1 MTPEG
6 AFKALHHDWPEV
18 PEGRRR
24 AWEDGYWYGKRA
36 GEAALANALSRE
48 RKGKCREDA
57 LAAEIVH
64 LHERIESAADD
75 HRIADAAR
83 AWEQARDAWRR
94 HCAECPD
101 CNDDEAGA
109 VSWCGIGTCLETDLG
124 EAEAALIRALGGEG
138 GADA

>member
-1 MTPEG
+1 MTPED

-36 GEAALANALSRE
+36 GEAALANASSRE
-48 RKGKCREDA
+48 REGKRREDA

-75 HRIADAAR
+75 HLIAEAAM
-83 AWEQARDAWRR
+83 AWALAREAWRR
-94 HCAECPD
+94 HWAECPN
-101 CNDDEAGA
+101 CSDEAGA
-109 VSWCGIGTCLETDLG
+109 VSWCATGPQLETDLG
-124 EAEAALIRALGGEG
+124 EAEAALIRVVSP
-138 GADA
+138 DA